1 MKRKTYVATAD
12 YGKRNSELDKRVMQF
27 GNHSVTLYRRPDALR
42 SSWYFRIHIK
52 EEKRHY
58 RQSLKTHD
66 LNQAKS
72 VAQEQVINILSK
84 VRSGERILDLSLADL
99 KRKFELHMDS
109 EVEKDQISYNTWKN
123 HRYRIT
129 LGLEFLKTKYPK
141 GLETRLSQI
150 DGNVFNG
157 YLDWRLTENKAKGR
171 SLRRDVA
178 RDELLIIR
186 KMFTFAQ
193 KQKLCSAKTL
203 PNWDFHVEAE
213 GPKRERITA
222 ANHAQFKNALRK
234 WTITDPAVRNN
245 EKMQYHRWM
254 TLSVIGLVEA
264 SGMRSGEVF
273 GLKNRDIQ
281 RKGDID
287 FLVRIRKETSKV
299 RRGREITVR
308 SFQLHK
314 WLEEWQKHNDPNDFV
329 FTPFD
334 TGKTTCRDTFYHQY
348 KSLRQKLKEKGLEW
362 FDLYHSRHAW
372 VTNRILAGEDIYQVA
387 QAAGTSVAEIESTYS
402 HVLTAETTRKFNR
415 KRVEHHPDGSHEIVP
430 VIELTKEQKQKRDEE
445 IADQIKQTI
454 AEVKEK
460 YGRNLV
466 LITPEMETKFKKQER
481 L

>member
-1 MKRKTYVATAD
+1 MNRKLYVAASD
-12 YGKRNSELDKRVMQF
+12 YGKRNSEIDKQVMQF
-27 GNHSVTLYRRPDALR
+27 GNQAVTLYRRPDALR

-58 RQSLKTHD
+58 RQSLNTTN
-66 LNQAKS
+66 LSQAKLA
-72 VAQEQVINILSK
+72 AQEQVINILSK

-99 KRKFELHMDS
+99 KRKFELHMDG
-109 EVEKDQISYNTWKN
+109 EVDREQISSNTWKN
-123 HRYRIT
+123 HRYRIR
-129 LGLEFLKTKYPK
+129 LGLEFLRTKYPK

-150 DGNVFNG
+150 DGNLFND
-157 YLDWRLTENKAKGR
+157 YLEWRLTENKAKGR
-171 SLRRDVA
+171 SLRRDVV

-186 KMFTFAQ
+186 KMFSFAQ
-193 KQKLCSAKTL
+193 KQKLCSAKSV
-203 PNWDFHVEAE
+203 PNWDFHVETE

-222 ANHAQFKNALRK
+222 ANHAQFRTTLNR
-234 WTITDPAVRNN
+234 WTISDPAVRNN
-245 EKMQYHRWM
+245 DKMQYHRWM
-254 TLSVIGLVEA
+254 TLSVISLVEA

-273 GLKNRDIQ
+273 GLKNKDIQ
-281 RKGDID
+281 RKGDVD

-299 RRGREITVR
+299 RRGREITVKSR
-308 SFQLHK
+308 QLHD
-314 WLEEWQKHNDPNDFV
+314 WLEEWQKYSDPNDFV
-329 FTPFD
+329 FAPFD

-415 KRVEHHPDGSHEIVP
+415 KKVEHHPDGSHEIVP
-430 VIELTKEQKQKRDEE
+430 VIELTKEQKQKQAEE
-445 IADQIKQTI
+445 AEAVIRRVI

-460 YGRNLV
+460 YGRNLQ
-466 LITPEMETKFKKQER
+466 LITPEMLKRTK
-481 L
+481 